1 MTSTLIPNP
10 AFGRIGIMGRANK
23 PSVIQSIYQICDFF
37 HEQGLPL
44 LIDHQTARLPA
55 LDFARLGDIA
65 TIERSLLGGAC
76 DLVIVVGGDGSL
88 LHAAQVLVKH
98 KVPVV
103 GVNRGRLGFLTDIYP
118 DDLNVKLTSILQG
131 HYQLEDRF
139 LLKMEI
145 RQGAHVIYEDMA
157 LNDIVLHAG
166 KSVHM
171 LDFHLKIDGLNV
183 YRQHSDGLI
192 VSTPTGSTAYAL
204 SGGGPI
210 VHPSMDAISLVP
222 MHPHTLSSRPIVVG
236 GHSEI
241 KIMIRENRVLPMVS
255 ADGQHSVSLSV
266 GDSLHIRKHPF
277 KLNLLHPPGY
287 DFYMAC
293 RTKLG
298 WNQDFDSLQQQD

>member
-118 DDLNVKLTSILQG
+118 DDLNIKLTSILQG

-166 KSVHM
+166 
-171 LDFHLKIDGLNV
+171 
-183 YRQHSDGLI
+183 
-192 VSTPTGSTAYAL
+192 
-204 SGGGPI
+204 
-210 VHPSMDAISLVP
+210 
-222 MHPHTLSSRPIVVG
+222 
-236 GHSEI
+236 
-241 KIMIRENRVLPMVS
+241 
-255 ADGQHSVSLSV
+255 
-266 GDSLHIRKHPF
+266 
-277 KLNLLHPPGY
+277 
-287 DFYMAC
+287 
-293 RTKLG
+293 
-298 WNQDFDSLQQQD
+298 